1 MSAPSVD
8 ERRAADAALRDV
20 ANAHRPI
27 AWERWLLWA
36 LVLIVATDF
45 GWIVANNENFGW
57 PVVAEWFTAPSILR
71 GLSVTLGLTV
81 VAMVIGVI
89 IGLLLAIARMSD
101 DRLLSSLAGL
111 YIWFF
116 RGTPL
121 LVQLIFWYNLSTL
134 FPQIS
139 IAIPFGP
146 TLASWDTN
154 DLITPMTAAIAGL
167 SLNEAAYM
175 AEIIRGGL
183 LSVDKGQV
191 EATDAFG
198 MTRAR
203 ALRRIIIPQAMRSII
218 PPTGNQLISM
228 IKATSLV
235 SVIAMADLLYSVQAV
250 YNRTFEVIPML
261 MVAVIWYLLVTSIL
275 NVGQGFIERY
285 YARGERGAGGD
296 KAPARAMEEAI

>member
-1 MSAPSVD
+1 MTERTATSALD
-8 ERRAADAALRDV
+8 LRDV
-20 ANAHRPI
+20 ANAHQPI
-27 AWERWLLWA
+27 EWGRWLLWGIV
-36 LVLIVATDF
+36 LVVAADF
-45 GWIVANNENFGW
+45 AWIVANNKNFGW
-57 PVVAEWFTAPSILR
+57 PVVAKWLTAESILK

-81 VAMVIGVI
+81 VAMALGIA
-89 IGLLLAIARMSD
+89 IGLVLAIMRMSQD
-101 DRLLSSLAGL
+101 LLFRSLSAL
-111 YIWFF
+111 FIWFF

-134 FPQIS
+134 FPEIS
-139 IAIPFGP
+139 ITVPFGP
-146 TLASWDTN
+146 TLASWNTN

-183 LSVDKGQV
+183 LSVDRGQV

-198 MTRAR
+198 MSRGR
-203 ALRRIIIPQAMRSII
+203 ALRRIILPQAMRSII

-235 SVIAMADLLYSVQAV
+235 SVIAMADLLYSAQAV

-261 MVAVIWYLLVTSIL
+261 LVAVIWYLFISSIL
-275 NVGQGFIERY
+275 NVGQDFIERY
-285 YARGERGAGGD
+285 YARGERGATG
-296 KAPARAMEEAI
+296 ARAIPMEEPA